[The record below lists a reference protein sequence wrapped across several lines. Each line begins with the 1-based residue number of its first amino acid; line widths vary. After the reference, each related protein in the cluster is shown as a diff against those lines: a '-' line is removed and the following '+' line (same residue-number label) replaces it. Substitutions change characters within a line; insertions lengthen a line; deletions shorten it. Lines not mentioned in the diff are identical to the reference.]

1 MGWARA
7 GLGAVGLAAL
17 VTTAAVSQDKQKP
30 AQTPP
35 QVNAL
40 LACRNVAD
48 SAERLACY
56 DKAAATIGDAV
67 AKQELVVFDREGV
80 RKTKRGLFGFSI
92 PNLGVFGDD
101 DQVEIKQVEGTI
113 AGYSYNADGR
123 YVFRLADGTRW
134 SQMDDKVIAVPPRN
148 GEKVVVRRGALGSY
162 ILAIDKRPGVKVRRV
177 Q

>member
-1 MGWARA
+1 I
-7 GLGAVGLAAL
+7 
-17 VTTAAVSQDKQKP
+17 S
-30 AQTPP
+30 
-35 QVNAL
+35 
-40 LACRNVAD
+40 
-48 SAERLACY
+48 
-56 DKAAATIGDAV
+56 DAV
-67 AKQELVVFDREGV
+67 AKQDLVVFDREGV

-92 PNLGVFGDD
+92 PNLGVFDDD
-101 DQVEIKQVEGTI
+101 DQVEIKQVEGAI

-123 YVFRLADGTRW
+123 YIFRLADGTRW

>member
-7 GLGAVGLAAL
+7 GLSAIGLAVL
-17 VTTAAVSQDKQKP
+17 VTAAAASQDKKP

-40 LACRNVAD
+40 LACRNVTD

-56 DKAAATIGDAV
+56 DKAAATISDAV
-67 AKQELVVFDREGV
+67 AKQDLVVFDREGV

-92 PNLGVFGDD
+92 PNLGVFDDD
-101 DQVEIKQVEGTI
+101 DQVEIKQVEGAI

-123 YVFRLADGTRW
+123 YIFRLADGTRW